1 MSDLIGNMREVCTL
15 CLNAPS
21 NQGAGAVDN
30 YGALL
35 TTRGQLSR
43 SSGNR
48 SLTFGDIQGNS
59 SFTLTVRH
67 QQAIESNIVISAK
80 WLINN
85 DFYTI
90 ESWEKVGQRDFY
102 YKFALNKKEAAFSGN
117 VDLSAISTTQL
128 QSPLYLTTTANGNS
142 IALNLPANAVIV
154 LVARSGL
161 IFNEVATNPGNFEFS
176 YETGS
181 LNFSAANP
189 FVGEVVYV
197 LYKLV

>member
-1 MSDLIGNMREVCTL
+1 MSDLVGNMREVCTL
-15 CLNAPS
+15 CLNAPA

-48 SLTFGDIQGNS
+48 SLTFGEIQGNS
-59 SFTLTVRH
+59 SYILTVRH

-102 YKFALNKKEAAFSGN
+102 YRFVLNKKEAVFTGS
-117 VDLSAISTTQL
+117 VDLSAISGLGL
-128 QSPLYLTTTANGNS
+128 QPPLYLTTTAGQSS
-142 IALNLPANAVIV
+142 IVLNLPANADIV
-154 LVARSGL
+154 LIARTGL
-161 IFNEVATNPGNFEFS
+161 IFNKVATNPGNFEFS
-176 YETGS
+176 YESGS

-189 FVGEVVYV
+189 FTGEVVFV